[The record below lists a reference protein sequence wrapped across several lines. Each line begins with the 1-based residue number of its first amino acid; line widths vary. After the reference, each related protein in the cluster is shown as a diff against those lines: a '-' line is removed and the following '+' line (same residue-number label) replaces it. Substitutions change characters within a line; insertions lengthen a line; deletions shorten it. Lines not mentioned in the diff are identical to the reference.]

1 VRYLNKCWLVLQDS
15 SWNCATALSTWA
27 SVEILPGG
35 TTLAFY
41 LSFSGCWRY
50 NVDGGSQNASPILHR
65 KKISYVTARVTKI
78 ALRWQQLIFFHASF
92 DTVWKLHAFAL
103 SAVTVSLHLL
113 PYMSANNCQMYQ
125 NVCYRN
131 LKWTFE
137 YLLPCYRHA
146 MKTNI
151 RTIRLQ
157 VSQPASA
164 DKWVDMSE
172 LQAHHCITPGQWRS

>member
-1 VRYLNKCWLVLQDS
+1 LQNYN
-15 SWNCATALSTWA
+15 WNCNSVEYMGIRRNFSRGDNVGILLILFRLLTIQWRWRFTKRFTLSTRQRKFHMLRQE
-27 SVEILPGG
+27 SQKLHFV
-35 TTLAFY
+35 
-41 LSFSGCWRY
+41 
-50 NVDGGSQNASPILHR
+50 GSSLF
-65 KKISYVTARVTKI
+65 
-78 ALRWQQLIFFHASF
+78 FFHASF

-103 SAVTVSLHLL
+103 SAVTVSLYLL
-113 PYMSANNCQMYQ
+113 PYMSANNSHMHQ

-137 YLLPCYRHA
+137 YLLPCYRCA

-164 DKWVDMSE
+164 GKWADMSE
-172 LQAHHCITPGQWRS
+172 LQAHHCITPDSERGSCGELHAHR